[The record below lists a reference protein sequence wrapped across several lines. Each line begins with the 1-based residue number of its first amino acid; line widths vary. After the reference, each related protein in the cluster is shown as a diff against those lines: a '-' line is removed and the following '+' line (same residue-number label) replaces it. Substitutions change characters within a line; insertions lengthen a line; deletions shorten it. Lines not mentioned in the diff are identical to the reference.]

1 MRLSKTSLLALFFVL
16 CGLAQADP
24 VLVTGKPARID
35 FLRQVL
41 SQRGW
46 KHFPPNDLRPG
57 DSWKAP
63 DGGQVIN
70 LDWTPPPPAVAA
82 LSDHPEEVDR
92 RGLLFSGGLTP
103 HRTIR
108 FQYYHL
114 GSLRGDAPCLQ
125 LFVTNHGT
133 ESARLYL
140 RAAAGPPSLD
150 YFSTGHGNNVAWL
163 EAERV
168 EQGEFLELAAGETRI
183 IFRQD
188 MPTEMVVSGTLG
200 LTQTQGPLL
209 QFGLLAS
216 PDPDEPPSLN
226 NLLKETDVHSRGF
239 YPVATQHLNRSYQV
253 GQEQETR
260 IAVGA
265 LRQETFS
272 GVREL
277 RGDYGVLYDMTLELA
292 NPTEHPAK
300 IELLFNPRGGAATGS
315 FLIDDNI
322 VKTPITKAMT
332 EHPIKAWELPPGG
345 RRTVHLKTL
354 PEGASSYP
362 IRLLLRDE
370 RAQR

>member
-1 MRLSKTSLLALFFVL
+1 MRLSKIFFLAILLVL
-16 CGLAQADP
+16 CGPAQADP
-24 VLVTGKPARID
+24 VLVTGQPARVE

-46 KHFPPNDLRPG
+46 VHFPPGDLRPG
-57 DSWKAP
+57 DRWKAP
-63 DGGQVIN
+63 DGSQVIN
-70 LDWTPPPPAVAA
+70 LDWTPPAAAVAA

-103 HRTIR
+103 QRTVR

-114 GSLRGDAPCLQ
+114 GSLRGGAPCLEF
-125 LFVTNHGT
+125 FVTNHGT
-133 ESARLYL
+133 EAARLYL
-140 RAAAGPPSLD
+140 RSAAGPPSLD

-163 EAERV
+163 EAERL
-168 EQGEFLELAAGETRI
+168 EEGEFIQLAAGETRI

-188 MPTEMVVSGTLG
+188 MPQKRVVSGTLG
-200 LTQTQGPLL
+200 LTQVQGPPL

-216 PDPDEPPSLN
+216 PQPDETPSLN

-239 YPVATQHLNRSYQV
+239 YPVATQHLSRSHQV
-253 GQEQETR
+253 GQTQETR

-277 RGDYGVLYDMTLELA
+277 RGDYGVLYDMTLELF
-292 NPTEHPAK
+292 NPTGRPAK
-300 IELLFNPRGGAATGS
+300 IDLLFNPRGGAATGT
-315 FLIDDNI
+315 FLIDDTI
-322 VKTPITKAMT
+322 VETPLTQAMT
-332 EHPIKAWELPPGG
+332 ERAVISWELPAGT
-345 RRTVHLKTL
+345 RRTVRLRTL

-362 IRLLLRDE
+362 IRLILRDGNT
-370 RAQR
+370 QR